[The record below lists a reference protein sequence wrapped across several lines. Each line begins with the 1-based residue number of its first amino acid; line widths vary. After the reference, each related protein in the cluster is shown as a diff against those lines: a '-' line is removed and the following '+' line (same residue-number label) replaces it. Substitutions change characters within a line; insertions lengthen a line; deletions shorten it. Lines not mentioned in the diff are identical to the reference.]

1 MSVYNFFIE
10 KNNYDTNDIMIR
22 PDYPIECNDKERLG
36 VKLVDFK
43 YLNSQYN
50 ISELLHNNIFNVI
63 SYFPAYVINNIVN
76 VPATNYDIAPY
87 AIASPTFLDDATRTF
102 NSVSKIETFTGADY
116 TLYYFANS
124 SVNNPY
130 LQKSNFR
137 DTYNTNFVRFD
148 APTLQPHYIT
158 IGKNNT
164 STHTDAFILQ
174 KVYVRMVFPDD
185 NNPIQQDLILTWSVQ
200 GSYDNILF
208 DSLTETNNLLT
219 IPQGFING
227 ETLININNNL
237 PYKYYRVFI
246 TDRNVSYTNNT
257 LKLDKMYFYKAGT
270 TITNVPDN
278 TNYYSVA
285 VNDGFYNIDN
295 LITTINANSTTA
307 NAKIAFAK
315 QEYTNKVIITNSVPL
330 ATTPSVEIRT
340 LVFPN
345 NCTAN
350 MYGFKQRLIPLN
362 NAPVYSDTYVNIMNF
377 SKIILSTDLAF
388 SIKSCNEISNDGSV
402 YTKGIGNILEWI
414 DADDTPFTC
423 IKYKNVENTI
433 HKLDNRF
440 ISQFK
445 LLFCTEKSLPI
456 VLDNFLIHL
465 QIIKYK
471 K

>member
-1 MSVYNFFIE
+1 MATYNFFIE
-10 KNNYDTNDIMIR
+10 KNNYDTNEIMIR
-22 PDYPIECNDKERLG
+22 PDYPIECTDKERLG

-63 SYFPAYVINNIVN
+63 SYFPAYVINNITN

-102 NSVSKIETFTGADY
+102 NTGTKIETFTGADY

-124 SVNNPY
+124 SINTPY

-137 DTYNTNFVRFD
+137 DTFNTNFVRFD
-148 APTLQPHYIT
+148 SPTIQPNYIT

-164 STHTDAFILQ
+164 STHNDAFILQ
-174 KVYVRMVFPDD
+174 KVYVKMVFPDD
-185 NNPIQQDLILTWSVQ
+185 NNPISQDLILTWSVQ
-200 GSYDNILF
+200 GSYDNVSF
-208 DSLTETNNLLT
+208 DELSETNNILT

-227 ETLININNNL
+227 ETLINITNNL

-246 TDRNVSYTNNT
+246 SNRNVSYSNNT

-270 TITNVPDN
+270 SITNVPDN
-278 TNYYSVA
+278 TSYFPVV

-295 LITTINANSTTA
+295 LITTINANSTSA

-315 QEYTNKVIITNSVPL
+315 QDYTNKIIITNSVPL

-362 NAPVYSDTYVNIMNF
+362 NAPVYSDTYLNIMNF

-388 SIKSCNEISNDGSV
+388 SIKTCNEISNDGSP
-402 YTKGIGNILEWI
+402 YTKGIGNILEWV

-423 IKYKNVENTI
+423 IKYKNIENI
-433 HKLDNRF
+433 VHRLDNRF

-456 VLDNFLIHL
+456 VLDNFIIHL

>member
-1 MSVYNFFIE
+1 
-10 KNNYDTNDIMIR
+10 
-22 PDYPIECNDKERLG
+22 
-36 VKLVDFK
+36 
-43 YLNSQYN
+43 
-50 ISELLHNNIFNVI
+50 
-63 SYFPAYVINNIVN
+63 
-76 VPATNYDIAPY
+76 
-87 AIASPTFLDDATRTF
+87 
-102 NSVSKIETFTGADY
+102 
-116 TLYYFANS
+116 
-124 SVNNPY
+124 
-130 LQKSNFR
+130 
-137 DTYNTNFVRFD
+137 
-148 APTLQPHYIT
+148 
-158 IGKNNT
+158 
-164 STHTDAFILQ
+164 
-174 KVYVRMVFPDD
+174 
-185 NNPIQQDLILTWSVQ
+185 
-200 GSYDNILF
+200 
-208 DSLTETNNLLT
+208 
-219 IPQGFING
+219 
-227 ETLININNNL
+227 
-237 PYKYYRVFI
+237 
-246 TDRNVSYTNNT
+246 
-257 LKLDKMYFYKAGT
+257 MYFYKAGT

-278 TNYYSVA
+278 TSYFPVV

-295 LITTINANSTTA
+295 LITTINTNSTSA
-307 NAKIAFAK
+307 NAKITFAK
-315 QEYTNKVIITNSVPL
+315 QDYTNKIIITNSTPL

-388 SIKSCNEISNDGSV
+388 SIKTCNEISNDGSV
-402 YTKGIGNILEWI
+402 YTKGIGNILEWV

-456 VLDNFLIHL
+456 VLDNFIIHL